1 MTPTE
6 YDGRTKL
13 QLPAL
18 PMTLFI
24 PNSKGRKDRYV
35 PLPLRAYL
43 LLRDYWR
50 IKRPSS
56 LYIFVNAKTSQ
67 PYCRESLEKSFSVA
81 RDKCALNKCYTFHT
95 LRHSY
100 ATCLMEAGIDIRML
114 QVYLGH
120 SSLKITM
127 MYIHMSNRAT
137 TEAQKTVERLFSEFN
152 Y

>member
-1 MTPTE
+1 MGAKNTVFPPSNT
-6 YDGRTKL
+6 GRFGLT
-13 QLPAL
+13 
-18 PMTLFI
+18 
-24 PNSKGRKDRYV
+24 
-35 PLPLRAYL
+35 
-43 LLRDYWR
+43 
-50 IKRPSS
+50 
-56 LYIFVNAKTSQ
+56 
-67 PYCRESLEKSFSVA
+67 
-81 RDKCALNKCYTFHT
+81 CALNKCYTFHT

-120 SSLKITM
+120 SSLKTTM